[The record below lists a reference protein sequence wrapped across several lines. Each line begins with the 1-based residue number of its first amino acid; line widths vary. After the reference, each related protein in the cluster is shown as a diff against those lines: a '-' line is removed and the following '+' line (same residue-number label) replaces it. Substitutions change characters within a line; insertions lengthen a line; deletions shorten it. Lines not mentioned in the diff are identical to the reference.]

1 MKKGR
6 KKNEK
11 ENGWENGEMRDFPT
25 EPTILVLSKFYMSN
39 VDSSFN
45 ESNYKEIRNFEFLHV
60 VFFFFFFFKET
71 FVLDFFLIFIF

>member
-11 ENGWENGEMRDFPT
+11 ENGWEKGEMRDFPT
-25 EPTILVLSKFYMSN
+25 EPTILVLSKCYMSN

-45 ESNYKEIRNFEFLHV
+45 KSNYKEVRNFEFLHV
-60 VFFFFFFFKET
+60 VFFFFLKET
-71 FVLDFFLIFIF
+71 FVLDFYLIFIF